1 MTKAAQDYLYK
12 LLPTVY
18 RLRDVDR
25 DRSLQ
30 ALLAVL
36 DGERRLLEEDIR
48 ALYDNWFI
56 ETCDEWVVPYLGDLL
71 GVRNL
76 QPLNGAAFSQR
87 AYVANTLGYRR
98 RKGTATMLEQLA
110 HDVTGWSAKAVEFF
124 ELLGTTQCL
133 NHVRPDKGG
142 TADMRGSHLLERIGD
157 PFDQTAHTAD
167 MRHIDTGRGR
177 FNIPNVGLFLWRLQ
191 NYPVERG
198 TACALASPSDG
209 RYTFHPLGYD
219 APLFN
224 EPQTETQISQVTA
237 EVNLPLRLRRR
248 VLYEELEARRIALAA
263 GQTPNKQY
271 FGEDPVLTVYFD
283 GVELEPEELAVCNL
297 EDWIPPASES
307 FTLPD
312 LTTRVTR
319 AAVDPVSGRM
329 AVLDGSSPAEVE
341 VSYSYGFSGDIG
353 GGPYDRRSRNGSS
366 GSSDGPDTVDDPEA
380 LDMRIGIP
388 SDAAALADALTAWDA
403 AGNPA
408 AVIEFEDSATYPLAG
423 GSLTVNMAGDKL
435 VIQAANRQRPVL
447 TGDILVT
454 GGGESA
460 ELTLNGLLLAGN
472 LQIQGA
478 AVLGKL
484 NVVHCTVAP
493 GTALAENRLTVDA
506 PNDHLQVFLDHS
518 ITGPLRIP
526 EEAAGLTAKD
536 CILQAPSLR
545 AAALVSGYLDPFP
558 DITASAP
565 KVDIAI
571 GDEGPYTV
579 ALSKKIADL
588 ETARADLESAIRGAS
603 GNPAFAGARVA
614 AAEKRLIVIAGGTDP
629 VTITASTAG
638 TKADKTAGELR
649 LTQPDAEPA
658 NVLLGGR
665 LSPFPKLTGAKPQV
679 SVTIDSDG
687 PYKIE
692 LSPVPNTLIQAAAAL
707 QKSIRAVKTAKV
719 FKGAIVAALD
729 DRLAVVSGS
738 AATEIAFGT
747 TSKDATTL
755 TELAL
760 DGEGAA
766 IAADDGGDRAGA
778 PAFLERTTVF
788 GAVCVK
794 EFTLASEVIFY
805 GTVHA
810 ERHQTGCVRFS
821 FAPDGSRTPRR
832 YQCQPD
838 LALELAEEAAG
849 AELSEEERACI
860 LSRTYPSFE
869 STQYG
874 DPQYAQLEEHC
885 ADEIREGAEDG
896 SETGAFCYL
905 QQAQR
910 EANLRAALKEY
921 LRFGLEA
928 GIFFAD

>member
-1 MTKAAQDYLYK
+1 MTKAVQDHLYK

-36 DGERRLLEEDIR
+36 EGERRLLEEDIR

-56 ETCDEWVVPYLGDLL
+56 ETCDEWVVPYIGDLL

-76 QPLNGAAFSQR
+76 QPLDSAAFSQR

-110 HDVTGWSAKAVEFF
+110 KDVTGWSAKAVEFF
-124 ELLGTTQCL
+124 ELLGTTQYL
-133 NHVRPDKGG
+133 NHVRSEKGG
-142 TADMRGSHLLERIGD
+142 TADMRDSYLLERIGD

-191 NYPVERG
+191 DYPVEHG

-209 RYTFHPLGYD
+209 RFTFHPLGYD

-237 EVNLPLRLRRR
+237 EINLPLRLRRR
-248 VLYEELEARRIALAA
+248 VLYEELAARRKALAA
-263 GQTPNKQY
+263 GQTPSTRY
-271 FGEDPVLTVYFD
+271 FGEDPVLSVYFD
-283 GVELEPEELAVCNL
+283 GVELEPEEMAVCNL
-297 EDWIPPASES
+297 DDWVPPASES

-312 LTTRVTR
+312 LTARTTR
-319 AAVDPVSGRM
+319 AAVDPVRGRM
-329 AVLDGSSPAEVE
+329 AVLDGSAPAEVE
-341 VSYSYGFSGDIG
+341 LSYSYGFSGDIG
-353 GGPYDRRSRNGSS
+353 GGPYDRRSNNSPS
-366 GSSDGPDTVDDPEA
+366 GSSDEPDTIDDPEA

-388 SDAAALADALTAWDA
+388 SDAATPAGALTAWDA

-408 AVIEFEDSATYPLAG
+408 AVIEFEDSATYTLGG
-423 GSLTVNMAGDKL
+423 GSLTINMAGDKL
-435 VIQAANRQRPVL
+435 VIQAANKQRPVL
-447 TGDILVT
+447 IGDLLVT
-454 GGGESA
+454 GGGSSA
-460 ELTLNGLLLAGN
+460 ELTLSGLLLAGD
-472 LQIQGA
+472 LHVQGA

-484 NVVHCTVAP
+484 NVVHCTIAP
-493 GTALAENRLTVDA
+493 GTALAENRLIVDP
-506 PNDHLQVFLDHS
+506 PNDHLQILLDHS
-518 ITGPLRIP
+518 ITGPLRVP
-526 EEAAGLTAKD
+526 EEAAGLMVED
-536 CILQAPSLR
+536 SILQAPSLR
-545 AAALVSGYLDPFP
+545 AAALISGYLDPFP
-558 DITASAP
+558 NISASAP
-565 KVDIAI
+565 RLDIAI

-579 ALSKKIADL
+579 ALSKKPKDL
-588 ETARADLESAIRGAS
+588 ETARSYLESAIREVS
-603 GNPAFAGARVA
+603 GNPAFANARVA

-629 VTITASTAG
+629 VTVTTTTAG
-638 TKADKTAGELR
+638 KSTDKTAAEMR
-649 LTQPDAEPA
+649 LTQPDAEQT

-665 LSPFPKLTGAKPQV
+665 LSPFPALSSGAPQL

-687 PYKIE
+687 PHKIE
-692 LSPVPNTLIQAAAAL
+692 LLPAPNTLIQAAAVL

-719 FKGAIVAALD
+719 FKSAIVTALD

-755 TELAL
+755 MELAL

-766 IAADDGGDRAGA
+766 VAADDGADRDGA
-778 PAFLERTTVF
+778 PTSLERTTVF
-788 GAVCVK
+788 GAVYVK
-794 EFTLASEVIFY
+794 ELTLASEVIFD

-810 ERHQTGCVRFS
+810 RRHQAGCVRFS
-821 FAPDGSRTPRR
+821 FVPDGSRTPRR

-838 LALELAEEAAG
+838 LALELAEQKAG
-849 AELSEEERACI
+849 GGLSEEERACI
-860 LSRTYPSFE
+860 LARTHPSFE

-874 DPQYAQLEEHC
+874 DPQYAQLDEHC

-896 SETGAFCYL
+896 SEMGAFRYL

-910 EANLRAALKEY
+910 ESNLRAALKEY
-921 LRFGLEA
+921 MRFGLEA